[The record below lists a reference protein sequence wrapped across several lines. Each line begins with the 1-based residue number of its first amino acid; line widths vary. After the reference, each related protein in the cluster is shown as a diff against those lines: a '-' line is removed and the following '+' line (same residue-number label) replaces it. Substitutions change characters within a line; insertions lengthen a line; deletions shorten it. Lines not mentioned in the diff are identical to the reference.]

1 MPFRNIVLALGALLV
16 FAGIGL
22 SLFWLSQM
30 GGQNEAKL
38 EAQPVQQAAPRREA
52 LLEAAQPLRAGTL
65 IRPADLRWRE
75 IDASEARPGTVLR
88 KDASENDY
96 LGAIVTRDFAEGETL
111 ATAGLVKTTDRG
123 FLSAVL
129 KPGMRAVTI
138 AVDVPQGAAGM
149 VLPGDRVDVVL
160 TQNLAGIASVAND
173 PSRKSVAETVL
184 TNVRVIAVD
193 QRLNLLQ
200 TKPALPE
207 AATEKETVQREPRM
221 PRTVTLELDEAQ
233 AQKLFVAAQLGG
245 LQLPVRPLEGAVEAL
260 PPQEAVQPAV
270 AFRPARE
277 ATRPTWASDVSP
289 ALKLISQQTEAQQQ
303 AQTTLLKVQDE
314 LVKAKAAL
322 AQLEAQAKTA
332 NTPSTIEA
340 YVRRPPLTN

>member
-1 MPFRNIVLALGALLV
+1 MPFRIIVLALGALLV

-30 GGQNEAKL
+30 GGQNDAKL

-75 IDASEARPGTVLR
+75 IDVSEARPGTVLR

-111 ATAGLVKTTDRG
+111 AAAGLVKTTDRG

-160 TQNLAGIASVAND
+160 TQNLAGLASVAND

-193 QRLNLLQ
+193 QGGVIGIQQNAGGVFGGIGRQ
-200 TKPALPE
+200 RQIGEPMADVEGDGVTRAL
-207 AATEKETVQREPRM
+207 AHS
-221 PRTVTLELDEAQ
+221 
-233 AQKLFVAAQLGG
+233 LGVLG
-245 LQLPVRPLEGAVEAL
+245 
-260 PPQEAVQPAV
+260 
-270 AFRPARE
+270 
-277 ATRPTWASDVSP
+277 
-289 ALKLISQQTEAQQQ
+289 
-303 AQTTLLKVQDE
+303 DE
-314 LVKAKAAL
+314 LAARG
-322 AQLEAQAKTA
+322 ERPREKH
-332 NTPSTIEA
+332 PERERGEREI
-340 YVRRPPLTN
+340 VRGRIQE